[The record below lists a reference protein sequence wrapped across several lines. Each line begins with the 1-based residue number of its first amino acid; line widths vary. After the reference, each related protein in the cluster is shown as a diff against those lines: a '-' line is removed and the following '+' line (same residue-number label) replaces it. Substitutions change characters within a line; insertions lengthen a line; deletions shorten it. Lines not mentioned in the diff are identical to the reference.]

1 MSGYDFLMFGN
12 QLINKRYIVRIRLNK
27 NNVLLTDIKSNN
39 ISETI
44 AETYDSIKDAEKRL
58 KELSLILSD
67 RELMFKKN
75 KPIDLSNSV
84 VNPVANP
91 VVNPVANPVANTM
104 ANPVANLVANT
115 MANPVANTMANPVVN
130 PVATNLLTPSTIIRG
145 SYINQ
150 QSSTLVDSLVKF

>member
-44 AETYDSIKDAEKRL
+44 AETYDSIEDAEKRL

-67 RELMFKKN
+67 RESMFKKN
-75 KPIDLSNSV
+75 KPIDLSNPVANTV
-84 VNPVANP
+84 VNPVAN
-91 VVNPVANPVANTM
+91 TM
-104 ANPVANLVANT
+104 
-115 MANPVANTMANPVVN
+115 VN

>member
-44 AETYDSIKDAEKRL
+44 AETYDSIEDAEKRL

-75 KPIDLSNSV
+75 KPIDLSN
-84 VNPVANP
+84 PV
-91 VVNPVANPVANTM
+91 
-104 ANPVANLVANT
+104 
-115 MANPVANTMANPVVN
+115 
-130 PVATNLLTPSTIIRG
+130 
-145 SYINQ
+145 Y
-150 QSSTLVDSLVKF
+150 